1 MSEVNSS
8 NVQETKLATQSLRN
22 PASEN
27 LPAEREESKQSNYDG
42 FGDHDSTTTGGF
54 GRNAGG
60 SAFSRANQMG
70 TASGGDGNDDDDS
83 YAQERTGSGGDKT
96 GASTPGYRR
105 DGEEESSNQNNQF
118 RGQNLSFTSGTN
130 NDDPEI

>member
-42 FGDHDSTTTGGF
+42 FGDHDS
-54 GRNAGG
+54 
-60 SAFSRANQMG
+60 
-70 TASGGDGNDDDDS
+70 
-83 YAQERTGSGGDKT
+83 E
-96 GASTPGYRR
+96 
-105 DGEEESSNQNNQF
+105 
-118 RGQNLSFTSGTN
+118 
-130 NDDPEI
+130 